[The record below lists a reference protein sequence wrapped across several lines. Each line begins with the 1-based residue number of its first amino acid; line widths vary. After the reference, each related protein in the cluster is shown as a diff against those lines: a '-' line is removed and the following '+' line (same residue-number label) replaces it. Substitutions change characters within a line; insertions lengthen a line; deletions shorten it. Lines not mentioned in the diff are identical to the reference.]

1 MSTLAEIGIIKPKI
15 ESDMPTQTNHT
26 PHTGRRYMR
35 RLSRSGAG
43 WTFGE
48 LIMIAIAFAALLTAL
63 ALIIYEV
70 EVYLPQGADQNAPA
84 PAIIHQTHP
93 PLKQE

>member
-1 MSTLAEIGIIKPKI
+1 
-15 ESDMPTQTNHT
+15 MPTQTKRT
-26 PHTGRRYMR
+26 YMR
-35 RLSRSGAG
+35 RLSRSGAD

-48 LIMIAIAFAALLTAL
+48 LIMIAIAFAAMLTAL

-70 EVYLPQGADQNAPA
+70 EVYLPQGADQNAPT

-93 PLKQE
+93 PL

>member
-1 MSTLAEIGIIKPKI
+1 
-15 ESDMPTQTNHT
+15 MPTQTKRT

-43 WTFGE
+43 WTPGE
-48 LIMIAIAFAALLTAL
+48 IVIIAVVFAAILAAL

-84 PAIIHQTHP
+84 PAIIHKTHP
-93 PLKQE
+93 PL

>member
-1 MSTLAEIGIIKPKI
+1 MSTLAEIGIIQAQKI
-15 ESDMPTQTNHT
+15 ESNMPTQTKPT

-35 RLSRSGAG
+35 RLSPSGAG

-48 LIMIAIAFAALLTAL
+48 LILIAIAFTAMLMAL

-70 EVYLPQGADQNAPA
+70 EVYLPQGADQHAPA

-93 PLKQE
+93 PL